1 MKIPKIKIKKKEK
14 KEKGTKKKK
23 KSVKNGILIFL
34 ISMGIIIASAILA
47 FALYIIITSPDF
59 VVEELYTKEP
69 TVLYDINGDEMA
81 RIGNENVELV
91 TYSDLPQVLV
101 DALIATED
109 SRFFQH
115 NGFDAARF
123 IKASLGQLAGQD
135 AGGASTLSMQVI
147 KNTYTDATLT
157 SGIKGIIR
165 KFTDIY
171 MAVFK
176 LEASYTK
183 EEIIEFYLN
192 SQWLGGGST
201 NYASIN
207 GVEQGSR
214 YFFGKSV
221 SDLTLA
227 EASLLVGMFNAPDA
241 YNPYNNPD
249 LASQRRS
256 TVLSLMV
263 RHGYITESEKEFA
276 ESIPVQSLLADHT
289 TSEDSDMYQAFI
301 DYTLLKVQEETGDN
315 PYTTPM
321 EIYTTLDPSIQET
334 LHLLETGELYTFATE
349 KVQFG
354 MAVTSTKDGSVLAL
368 SGGRNYQVQGT
379 NRAVG
384 KEYRG
389 IYNQLGSTAKIIF
402 DYGPYIEYLN
412 GSTGSLFLDQ
422 AWSYT
427 TGGSVVNSDRTY
439 WGEITMRRALVNS
452 RNVPAIQAFQQV
464 ASEVGA
470 DKIAEFAN
478 SLGIDYGKDL
488 YESAGLGGA
497 GGSNPLSMSA
507 AYAAFGRGGIY
518 IEPYTFTKI
527 IYTET
532 EEEYTHPLEQ
542 ERVMSEE
549 TAYMITD
556 ILVDAGA
563 GGVGGNI
570 NISGTDIAAKGGTS
584 TIDSESAAA
593 LGIPRSATPNHWNIT
608 YSPDYSIAL
617 WFGYDR
623 LTDGYLTSG
632 TGYNPRR
639 QIMAAVAKRIYKTGS
654 RFEQPSGVVSA
665 TIELGTYPL
674 QLASEYTP
682 SNLKSTELFKAGY
695 EPTEVST
702 RFSQLENPTS
712 GKSTYDGSTIHLSW
726 DAIDTPDAIDLNY
739 LADYYN
745 GYFSDYYSQY
755 AQQFY
760 NNRIAY
766 NNSYIGT
773 IGYQVYLQ
781 DSSGNLISLG
791 YTTNNN
797 FTYSAAPGTN
807 YTFVIKSAYSIFKNN
822 MSSGL
827 TINVQTN
834 MDSNV
839 GDMVKP
845 TDPSTGNGGNNKPT
859 TPEDNKTDEPTTDTG
874 LE

>member
-1 MKIPKIKIKKKEK
+1 MKIPKIKVKKKGKNDDNKKEK
-14 KEKGTKKKK
+14 KRVKKKGGA
-23 KSVKNGILIFL
+23 KNTILIIL
-34 ISMGIIIASAILA
+34 ISLGIVVASAVLA

-69 TVLYDINGDEMA
+69 TVLYDINGEEFA
-81 RIGNENVELV
+81 RIGSKNVELV

-147 KNTYTDATLT
+147 KNTYTDPNLT
-157 SGIKGIIR
+157 SGFKGIVR

-176 LEASYTK
+176 LEAAYTK

-207 GVEQGSR
+207 GVEQGSQ

-241 YNPYNNPD
+241 YNPYTNPD

-256 TVLSLMV
+256 TVLGLMV
-263 RHGYITESEKEFA
+263 RHGYISEEERDFA
-276 ESIPVQSLLADHT
+276 EAVPVESLLADHS
-289 TSEDSDMYQAFI
+289 SEENSGNYQAFI
-301 DYTLLKVQEETGDN
+301 DFVLLQVEEETGDN
-315 PYTTPM
+315 PRQVPM
-321 EIYTTLDPSIQET
+321 QIYTTLNPDIQET
-334 LHLLETGELYTFATE
+334 LHLLETGELYEFVNDV
-349 KVQFG
+349 VQFG
-354 MAVTSTKDGSVLAL
+354 MAVTSTENGAVLAL
-368 SGGRNYQVQGT
+368 SGGRNYAAMGT

-384 KEYRG
+384 PEYSG
-389 IYNQLGSTAKIIF
+389 ISRQPGSSAKIIF

-412 GSTGSLFLDQ
+412 GSTGILFIDRP
-422 AWSYT
+422 WTYT
-427 TGGSVVNSDRTY
+427 KGGSIVNADRSY

-464 ASEVGA
+464 AEEVGM
-470 DKIAEFAN
+470 DRIAEFAR
-478 SLGIDYGKDL
+478 SLGIDFGDDL
-488 YESAGLGGA
+488 YESAGLGGFD
-497 GGSNPLSMSA
+497 GTNPLTMSA

-518 IEPYTFTKI
+518 IKPYSFTKVVYI
-527 IYTET
+527 ET
-532 EEEYTHPLEQ
+532 EDEYTHTIEQ
-542 ERVMSEE
+542 TRVMSEE

-556 ILVDAGA
+556 ILVDAGRS
-563 GGVGGNI
+563 GVGGNFS
-570 NISGTDIAAKGGTS
+570 ISGTDIAAKGGTS
-584 TIDSESAAA
+584 TIDSASAEQ
-593 LGIPRSATPNHWNIT
+593 LGIPKSATPNHWNIT
-608 YSPDYSIAL
+608 YSPDYAIAL
-617 WFGYDR
+617 WYGYDR
-623 LTDGYLTSG
+623 NDQGYLTTSAG
-632 TGYNPRR
+632 NRARTS
-639 QIMAAVAKRIYKTGS
+639 IMSAVSKRIYKTNS
-654 RFEQPSGVVSA
+654 RFEQPSGVVER

-702 RFSQLENPTS
+702 RFSKLDAPTN
-712 GKSTYDGSTIHLSW
+712 GNFTYDGSTIRISW
-726 DAIDTPDAIDLNY
+726 DQIDAPNAINPSY
-739 LADYYN
+739 LEEYFN
-745 GYFSDYYSQY
+745 GYFSDYYSRY
-755 AQQFY
+755 AQDFY
-760 NNRIAY
+760 NARITY
-766 NNSYIGT
+766 NNSNIGT

-781 DSSGNLISLG
+781 NGEQLISLG
-791 YTTNNN
+791 YTTNNY
-797 FTYSAAPGTN
+797 FTYTANPGTD
-807 YTFVIKSAYSIFKNN
+807 YTFIVRSAYSIFKDN
-822 MSSGL
+822 MSDNL
-827 TINVQTN
+827 VINVETN
-834 MDSNV
+834 MDSNI
-839 GDMVKP
+839 GGIGG
-845 TDPSTGNGGNNKPT
+845 PSDDNNDD
-859 TPEDNKTDEPTTDTG
+859 DNTNPPQTDTG

>member
-1 MKIPKIKIKKKEK
+1 MVILKIPKIKIKKKSSTKNKVK
-14 KEKGTKKKK
+14 KGK
-23 KSVKNGILIFL
+23 KSGSKKNTILIIL
-34 ISMGIIIASAILA
+34 ISLGIVVASAVLA

-69 TVLYDINGDEMA
+69 TVLYDMNGEEIT

-123 IKASLGQLAGQD
+123 IRASLGQLAGQD

-147 KNTYTDATLT
+147 KNTYTDGSLT
-157 SGIKGIIR
+157 SGIKGIVR

-207 GVEQGSR
+207 GVEQGSQ

-227 EASLLVGMFNAPDA
+227 EASLLVGMFNNPSL
-241 YNPYNNPD
+241 YNPYSNPEG
-249 LASQRRS
+249 ASNRRS

-263 RHGYITESEKEFA
+263 RHGYITEEEKEFA
-276 ESIPVQSLLADHT
+276 ESVPVESLLADHSDDEN
-289 TSEDSDMYQAFI
+289 TSMYQAFI
-301 DYTLLKVQEETGDN
+301 DYTLLKVEEETGDN
-315 PYTTPM
+315 PYQVPM

-334 LHLLETGELYTFATE
+334 LYLLETEEIYTFINDT
-349 KVQFG
+349 VQFG
-354 MAVTSTKDGSVLAL
+354 MAVTSTENGAVLAL
-368 SGGRNYQVQGT
+368 SGGRNYAAQGT

-384 KEYRG
+384 IEYKG
-389 IYNQLGSTAKIIF
+389 IRNHIGSTAKIIF

-412 GSTGSLFLDQ
+412 GSTGTLFLDRP
-422 AWSYT
+422 WSYT
-427 TGGSVVNSDRTY
+427 VGGSVVNSSRDY

-452 RNVPAIQAFQQV
+452 RNIPAIQAMQQV
-464 ASEVGA
+464 AAEVGM
-470 DKIAEFAN
+470 DQIAEFAS
-478 SLGIDYGKDL
+478 SLGIDYGDEL
-488 YESAGLGGA
+488 YESAGLGGS

-518 IEPYTFTKI
+518 IEPYTFTRI
-527 IYTET
+527 VYTET
-532 EEEYTHPLEQ
+532 EEEYTHPVERT
-542 ERVMSEE
+542 RVMSEE

-556 ILVDAGA
+556 ILVDAGRS
-563 GGVGGNI
+563 GVGGNFS
-570 NISGTDIAAKGGTS
+570 ISGTDIAAKGGTS
-584 TIDSESAAA
+584 TIDSESAKE
-593 LGIPRSATPNHWNIT
+593 LGIPSNATPNHWNIT

-617 WFGYDR
+617 LLGYDDLR
-623 LTDGYLTSG
+623 QGYLTSG

-639 QIMAAVAKRIYKTGS
+639 QIMAAVAKKTYKTGS

-682 SNLKSTELFKAGY
+682 SSLKSTELFKAGY
-695 EPTEVST
+695 EPIEVST
-702 RFSQLENPTS
+702 RFSALENPTN
-712 GKSTYDGSTIHLSW
+712 GTSTYDGSTIRISW
-726 DAIDTPDAIDLNY
+726 DAIETPDAIDPNY
-739 LADYYN
+739 LEEYFN
-745 GYFSDYYSQY
+745 GYFKGLYGSDY
-755 AQQFY
+755 AQEY
-760 NNRIAY
+760 YESRISY
-766 NNSYIGT
+766 NNSNIGT

-781 DSSGNLISLG
+781 DASGNLISLG
-791 YTTNNN
+791 YTTNTY
-797 FTYSAAPGTN
+797 FTYTATPGTD
-807 YTFVIKSAYSIFKNN
+807 YTFVVKSAYSIFKDN

-827 TINVQTN
+827 TITAQTD
-834 MDSNV
+834 MDSNI
-839 GDMVKP
+839 GDMVDP
-845 TDPSTGNGGNNKPT
+845 DDPSDNPDDGNGDDT
-859 TPEDNKTDEPTTDTG
+859 TPPTDTG